1 MDIDNKKQKIITLA
15 MNVPDG
21 NSAEDVLAI
30 LVTKETGRNVNLKIK
45 YLNIE
50 ILKDLRINVFKHI

>member
-21 NSAEDVLAI
+21 NSPEDVLAI

-45 YLNIE
+45 
-50 ILKDLRINVFKHI
+50 

>member
-30 LVTKETGRNVNLKIK
+30 LVTKETGRNVNLKI
-45 YLNIE
+45 N
-50 ILKDLRINVFKHI
+50 N